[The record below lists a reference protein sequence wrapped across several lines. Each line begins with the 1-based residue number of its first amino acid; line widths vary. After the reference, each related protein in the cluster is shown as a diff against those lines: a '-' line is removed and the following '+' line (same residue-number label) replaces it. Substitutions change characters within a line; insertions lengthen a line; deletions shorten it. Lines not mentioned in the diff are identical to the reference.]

1 MADELSS
8 PYENYLRT
16 LSEWPT
22 ALGSSNQWFL
32 WFDIASVNALKNK
45 LSETLYK
52 FEGNFGLGEG
62 WYVNDET
69 ISKLTDYEYHFKK
82 NVGCVFAKQVNL
94 PTESFEAG
102 NDGLSYGGWLPPATS
117 NTRTKYNKLSVTFL
131 ETNASFVDFV
141 IKPWLVLASYY
152 GMMSRRQD
160 SEKNIKCT
168 FCDVHFLAR
177 TGSKNPQDSRK
188 SYRFQNIVPIS
199 INGEQY
205 SYLSDDMKTTSVDFV
220 YDQYY
225 VRDTHS
231 YANLERTYYN
241 S

>member
-141 IKPWLVLASYY
+141 IKPWLVLAS
-152 GMMSRRQD
+152 
-160 SEKNIKCT
+160 
-168 FCDVHFLAR
+168 
-177 TGSKNPQDSRK
+177 
-188 SYRFQNIVPIS
+188 
-199 INGEQY
+199 
-205 SYLSDDMKTTSVDFV
+205 
-220 YDQYY
+220 
-225 VRDTHS
+225 
-231 YANLERTYYN
+231 
-241 S
+241 